1 MSQLSQSLD
10 ECLSPMHW
18 GVRYKSACVSLIQ
31 TDGGAGDAMAFG
43 VDCEID
49 NDMDGREGTHGR
61 LHGSDWSGPGCHF
74 FSAIG
79 PGS

>member
-18 GVRYKSACVSLIQ
+18 GVRYKSAYVSLIQ

-43 VDCEID
+43 VDFEND
-49 NDMDGREGTHGR
+49 NDMDGREGTIGR

>member
-1 MSQLSQSLD
+1 MNVYHQCTGESGISLHM
-10 ECLSPMHW
+10 L
-18 GVRYKSACVSLIQ
+18 VFIQ

>member
-10 ECLSPMHW
+10 ECISPMHW
-18 GVRYKSACVSLIQ
+18 GVRYKSAYISLIQ

-43 VDCEID
+43 VDFEID
-49 NDMDGREGTHGR
+49 NDMDGREETHGR
-61 LHGSDWSGPGCHF
+61 HSSDWSGPGCHF

>member
-18 GVRYKSACVSLIQ
+18 EVRYKSACVSLIQ

-43 VDCEID
+43 VDFEKD
-49 NDMDGREGTHGR
+49 NDMDGREGTIGR
-61 LHGSDWSGPGCHF
+61 LGSDWSGPRCHF